1 MINNRRGIASGD
13 VIFIAILLFLFVTG
27 GFLVRNVVLNLQS
40 PNMAKFDLT
49 SEFQNLEQTI
59 LDTFALLTG
68 KSPANQTTSP
78 VIPDPAKKIEVTSIR
93 FFEADKN
100 APAVKDRNYK
110 TSFPRSSKIIY
121 TEIGYKNNR
130 HKIMDAE
137 IPVMI
142 DFYRSNGQKAGTIN
156 GVSRPKKEWATVLF
170 VIRWPPP
177 SSGSWIADQY
187 TAKIFLDGKL
197 VAEQKLEI
205 N

>member
-1 MINNRRGIASGD
+1 LFKLLDIEPRDIYLLKTSPAGFFYLLWRIIEYNKQNYRILKTLRQCSIYKLLPSNIFCFCNRGGDVLINNRRGIASGD

-40 PNMAKFDLT
+40 PNMAKFDLN

-78 VIPDPAKKIEVTSIR
+78 VIPDPVKKIEVTSIR

-130 HKIMDAE
+130 HKIMDA
-137 IPVMI
+137 
-142 DFYRSNGQKAGTIN
+142 
-156 GVSRPKKEWATVLF
+156 
-170 VIRWPPP
+170 
-177 SSGSWIADQY
+177 
-187 TAKIFLDGKL
+187 
-197 VAEQKLEI
+197 
-205 N
+205 